1 MLLQVGSVV
10 YLIEGKQKLVILNR
24 GTIVKQ

>member
-1 MLLQVGSVV
+1 MLLQVGSVE